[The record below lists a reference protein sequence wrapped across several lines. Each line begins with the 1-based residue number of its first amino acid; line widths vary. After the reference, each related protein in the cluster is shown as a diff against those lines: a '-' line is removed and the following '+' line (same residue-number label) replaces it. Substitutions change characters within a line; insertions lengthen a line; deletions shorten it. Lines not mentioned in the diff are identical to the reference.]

1 MNVSK
6 IENNAN
12 FPPKKTSAVE
22 ILLKTNPS
30 HPIAQKYQ
38 EKWEEYQKSQQESI
52 NQQVE
57 RVKPKELPELKP
69 IDPESLF
76 RLFKQVFQY
85 LHKVPFDEN
94 ANNGEGRIF
103 ARTLC
108 YYFLGMRVFLKSPL
122 INADASIPSMSK
134 GLMVIGGKGIGKT
147 SIMKTFYWIFFN
159 AFSKGLKVLDIEGTE
174 QFLAR
179 YKRHFSY
186 YTANDVVNDYER
198 CNTHEEKDRFWNE
211 HKKGKR
217 YYDDVMSERV
227 GSNYGK
233 IDLFRDIFENRYNK
247 RTTTMISLNYVGE
260 IGDLQQTLEAF
271 AERYGDRVFD
281 RMFEMFNIL
290 EMKGE
295 SLRK

>member
-1 MNVSK
+1 MNISK
-6 IENNAN
+6 TENNAN

-22 ILLKTNPS
+22 ILLKTNPD

-38 EKWEEYQKSQQESI
+38 QEWEKYQKSQQEQRSK
-52 NQQVE
+52 QVE
-57 RVKPKELPELKP
+57 MAKPQELPELKP

-76 RLFKQVFQY
+76 NLFKQVFHH
-85 LHKVPFDEN
+85 LHQKPFDEN
-94 ANNGEGRIF
+94 ANNGEGRKF

-108 YYFLGMRVFLKSPL
+108 YYFLGRASFLKSPL
-122 INADASIPSMSK
+122 LNTDVSVPSLGK
-134 GLMVIGGKGIGKT
+134 GLMIIGGKGIGKT
-147 SIMKTFYWIFFN
+147 SIMKAFHWIFFY
-159 AFSKGLKVLDIEGTE
+159 AFHRGLKVIDIEGTE
-174 QFLAR
+174 QYLHR
-179 YKRHFSY
+179 YKILFSY
-186 YTANDVVNDYER
+186 YTANEVVNDYEK
-198 CNTHEEKDRFWNE
+198 CTTNEDKDTFWNR
-211 HKKGKR
+211 HNKGKK

-233 IDLFRDIFENRYNK
+233 IDLFRDIFENRYNE
-247 RTTTMISLNYVGE
+247 RATTMISLNYVVE
-260 IGDLQQTLEAF
+260 TGDLQQTLNTF